1 MARFEVS
8 GLDVILEGLWDM
20 AESVPQLRDDILNA
34 EADVIEPAI
43 KNSLSVKGL
52 VRAGKLKSSIARK
65 KYKQSIRIGPQGYH
79 HLGLSNGKLGGI
91 QEYGSARRNIK
102 GRYWMKSGVESNL
115 GKAYS
120 AADKVFDA
128 YMKKHNL

>member
-20 AESVPQLRDDILNA
+20 AESTPQLRDDILNA

-52 VRAGKLKSSIARK
+52 VRTGKLKASIARR
-65 KYKQSIRIGPQGYH
+65 KYKRSIRIGPQGDH
-79 HLGLSNGKLGGI
+79 HPGISSGKLGGI

-102 GRYWMKSGVESNL
+102 GRYWMKAGVESNL
-115 GKAYS
+115 GKAYA
-120 AADKVFDA
+120 AADKVYDEF
-128 YMKKHNL
+128 MKKHNF